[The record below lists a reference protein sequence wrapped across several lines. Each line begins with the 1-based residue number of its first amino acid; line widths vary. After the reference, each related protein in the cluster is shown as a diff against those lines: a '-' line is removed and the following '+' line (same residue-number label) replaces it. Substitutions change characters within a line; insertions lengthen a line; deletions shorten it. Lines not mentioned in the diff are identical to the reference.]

1 MLLLPL
7 KEEPQCFDAPLP
19 DEHVTPRPPHR
30 AAQVGVP
37 TGRIFI
43 INPKGELRM
52 ASTTIRSSTL
62 STLRAINE
70 IASTIFP
77 PLLGPGAATW
87 GATGGGA
94 AASDGEAEARTTTKA
109 GVTAVVSDCGEL
121 RGCWPI
127 RCFV

>member
-1 MLLLPL
+1 M
-7 KEEPQCFDAPLP
+7 
-19 DEHVTPRPPHR
+19 
-30 AAQVGVP
+30 P

-70 IASTIFP
+70 IVSTIFP

-94 AASDGEAEARTTTKA
+94 AANDGETEAGTTTKA
-109 GVTAVVSDCGEL
+109 GVTAVVSDRGEL
-121 RGCWPI
+121 RGC
-127 RCFV
+127 